1 MSKGNWP
8 NGWDLSHP
16 NWTGSTPNAMK
27 HPVRKREREP
37 SVLAQVLLGILAATT
52 FMLGMYA
59 L

>member
-16 NWTGSTPNAMK
+16 NWTGSTPSAMK
-27 HPVRKREREP
+27 HPVRKREKEP
-37 SVLAQVLLGILAATT
+37 SVLVQVLLGVLIVTT
-52 FMLGMYA
+52 FMLGMFA